1 MNVVMCKTDNP
12 LNHINKTFYD
22 LTNMVLKLKSDF
34 DIYNPSIVISGVVS
48 DLEEFN
54 YFKFTDL
61 ERYYYVRDTEII
73 NNKLLKF
80 NLVCDVLETY
90 KPDILN
96 STAILKRKLKPDDVQ
111 TIDILTSNGF
121 DVEKVDSNVT
131 LNEERV
137 NVMAVL
143 GVVNND

>member
-1 MNVVMCKTDNP
+1 MNVIMCKTVNP

-22 LTNMVLKLKSDF
+22 LANMVLRLKSDF
-34 DIYNPSIVISGVVS
+34 DIYNPSIVLSGNVT
-48 DLEEFN
+48 DLEGFN

-61 ERYYYVRDTEII
+61 HRFYYVRDTEII

-96 STAILKRKLKPDDVQ
+96 STAILKRKLKSDDVQ
-111 TIDILTSNGF
+111 TIDILTSNGY
-121 DVEKVDSNVT
+121 DLEKVYSNVEAV
-131 LNEERV
+131 EEPF
-137 NVMAVL
+137 NVMAVI
-143 GVVNND
+143 GVSNG